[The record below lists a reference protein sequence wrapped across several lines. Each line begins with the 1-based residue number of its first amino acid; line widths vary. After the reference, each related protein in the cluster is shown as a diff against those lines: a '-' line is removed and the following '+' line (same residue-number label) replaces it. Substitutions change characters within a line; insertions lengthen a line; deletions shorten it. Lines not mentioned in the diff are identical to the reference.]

1 MFGFIPPMN
10 CKDQFYN
17 KYSFFFLS
25 MLKEVAKFY
34 EWITHFYKE

>member
-17 KYSFFFLS
+17 KYSFFS